1 MGWPLT
7 LRGPLP
13 EGQGRETSAVPVA
26 RSTRGAAAAAARHR
40 GRSPSPP
47 PAPASCLRR
56 RAPARPGRLAQ
67 QRSHSLRGRLQGYPR
82 GGGWGRLRHWPPP
95 LLSLRPRPSAAPG
108 RPGSKPQSRRR
119 DSKVRGGKSSWE
131 QTSVR
136 AGGGLS
142 WLWVPGES
150 GQARSRREGAAA
162 PPAGRALSRVAW
174 AGGSGQEP
182 EAPLAR
188 WGAETSGRPNLL
200 RKLTK

>member
-136 AGGGLS
+136 ARTEPRSLGRGQRPGARGAPGPLGG
-142 WLWVPGES
+142 
-150 GQARSRREGAAA
+150 RDKRAAK
-162 PPAGRALSRVAW
+162 PA
-174 AGGSGQEP
+174 E
-182 EAPLAR
+182 
-188 WGAETSGRPNLL
+188 ETN
-200 RKLTK
+200 